1 MNKKDKEF
9 SGYKRSFAVF
19 KKFYS
24 RKNSVYLVSKKDEEL
39 EEFYVLK
46 IYRGKDRINRREKEE
61 FFLKSLRKSSINVPE
76 VLISE
81 GDSMLIRY
89 INGGTILDMLIDFE
103 AGKNDAGNTF
113 YRVIDII
120 NDFYKYSLDIKGKGY
135 ILRDINLRNFIYS
148 NDRIWRIDFEDCSEG
163 RAEEDFGRF
172 LAFILTY
179 DPVFTEWKIS
189 EVKKLL
195 EYISV
200 RFESDINM
208 VTAELRKELL
218 SIEKRR
224 EVKVPFGRLD
234 KIISL

>member
-9 SGYKRSFAVF
+9 SGYQRSFDVI

-24 RKNSVYLVSKKDEEL
+24 RKNSVYLVRKKGEEPK
-39 EEFYVLK
+39 EFYVLK

-61 FFLKSLRKSSINVPE
+61 VFLKSLKKSSINIPE
-76 VLISE
+76 ILMSE
-81 GDSMLIRY
+81 DDSMLIKY
-89 INGGTILDMLIDFE
+89 IKGRTMLDILIDFE
-103 AGKNDAGNTF
+103 AGKNDPENTF
-113 YRVIDII
+113 YSVINIM
-120 NDFYKYSLDIKGKGY
+120 NDFYKYSSDIKGKGY

-148 NDRIWRIDFEDCSEG
+148 DDRIWRIDFEDCSEG
-163 RAEEDFGRF
+163 RVEEDFGRL

-195 EYISV
+195 EYISA
-200 RFESDINM
+200 RFGSDINM
-208 VTAELRKELL
+208 VTAELMKELQ

-224 EVKVPFGRLD
+224 EVKIPFSKLD
-234 KIISL
+234 KIII